1 MIAFEKSK
9 AKHYECFLIMSVRDL
24 NKVFDTLF
32 SYYELTKVYSNDL
45 MCLQVI
51 SFLIIAGA
59 VIYDSFTSSFD
70 LHCLGPPS

>member
-1 MIAFEKSK
+1 MIAFEKGK
-9 AKHYECFLIMSVRDL
+9 AKHYKCFLIMSVRDL

-32 SYYELTKVYSNDL
+32 FYYKLTKIYSNDL